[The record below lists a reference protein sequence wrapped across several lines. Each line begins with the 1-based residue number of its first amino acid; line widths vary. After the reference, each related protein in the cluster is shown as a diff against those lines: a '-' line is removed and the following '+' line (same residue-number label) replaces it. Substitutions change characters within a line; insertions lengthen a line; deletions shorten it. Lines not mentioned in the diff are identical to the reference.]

1 MELCIL
7 KLVLVCDKMLIAG
20 IDEAGR
26 GPVIGPMQMCICV
39 IDSNDN
45 AMIRKLGIKD
55 SKLLTKD
62 QRDTL
67 YKEIK
72 KFAKEYHSI
81 RIDADD
87 IDKQREKDSLNYIEI
102 KMQAKLINKLKCKP
116 DYIYIDCPQTSTEA
130 YKDKLY
136 ALLDIDT
143 KLIVEN
149 KADLNYP
156 VVSCA
161 SIIAKVDR
169 DAEIEKVQKEL
180 GFDLGCGYPHDAITL
195 KAIPKLEKTKP
206 EFIRKSWQTYIDIK
220 NKEKQKKLF

>member
-1 MELCIL
+1 
-7 KLVLVCDKMLIAG
+7 MLIAG

-45 AMIRKLGIKD
+45 AMLKKIGVKD
-55 SKLLTKD
+55 SKLLTKE

-67 YKEIK
+67 YIEIK
-72 KFAKEYHSI
+72 KNAKEYHSI
-81 RIDADD
+81 SISANEIDQ
-87 IDKQREKDSLNYIEI
+87 QREKDSLNYIEI
-102 KMQAKLINKLKCKP
+102 KMQAKLINKLKT
-116 DYIYIDCPQTSTEA
+116 DVGAIYIDCPQTSLEA
-130 YKDKLY
+130 YKNKLY
-136 ALLDIDT
+136 ALIDKDV

-169 DAEIEKVQKEL
+169 DVEIERVQKEL
-180 GFDLGCGYPHDAITL
+180 GFDLGCGYPHDEVTIKAL
-195 KAIPKLEKTKP
+195 KKLEKAKP
-206 EFIRKSWQTYIDIK
+206 EFIRKSWQTYIDFK